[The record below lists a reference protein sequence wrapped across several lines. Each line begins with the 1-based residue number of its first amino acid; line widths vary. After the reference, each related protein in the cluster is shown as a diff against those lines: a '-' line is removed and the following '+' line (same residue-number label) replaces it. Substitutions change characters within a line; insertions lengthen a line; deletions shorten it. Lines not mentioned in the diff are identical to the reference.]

1 LRDVENLR
9 IILNIRSGDSTA
21 APYNRLRGRLQQ
33 IITQLTLHA
42 EDKDQKSLLK
52 KLEISIAVDGLDL
65 VDVKEVGLEDADD
78 GRLGYLGAMDMAG
91 FVNLDTRLKPY
102 VTRFMFALE
111 PLVGLFPGVVVE
123 SVRVRGVPSWF
134 ARCLE
139 LCVRGQGG
147 ELLELDWGYNVV
159 MRQVGVGV
167 ARKRRVSVT
176 RKMWMQPVYDWR
188 RYAEENSIEVDD

>member
-1 LRDVENLR
+1 M
-9 IILNIRSGDSTA
+9 
-21 APYNRLRGRLQQ
+21 QQ
-33 IITQLTLHA
+33 IVTQLTLHA

-52 KLEISIAVDGLDL
+52 KLEISVAVDGLDL
-65 VDVKEVGLEDADD
+65 VDVKEVGLEDVDD

-91 FVNLDTRLKPY
+91 FMKRAPETNPY
-102 VTRFMFALE
+102 VPHSMFALE

-123 SVRVRGVPSWF
+123 SVRVRGVPGWF
-134 ARCLE
+134 ARCVE

-147 ELLELDWGYNVV
+147 ELVELDWEYDVV

-167 ARKRRVSVT
+167 ARKHRVGVT

-188 RYAEENSIEVDD
+188 RCAEENRIEVDD

>member
-1 LRDVENLR
+1 MISWMSR
-9 IILNIRSGDSTA
+9 
-21 APYNRLRGRLQQ
+21 
-33 IITQLTLHA
+33 
-42 EDKDQKSLLK
+42 KSSWK
-52 KLEISIAVDGLDL
+52 
-65 VDVKEVGLEDADD
+65 DADD

-91 FVNLDTRLKPY
+91 FMKRAPETNPY
-102 VTRFMFALE
+102 VPHFMFALE

-123 SVRVRGVPSWF
+123 CVRVRGVPSWC

-147 ELLELDWGYNVV
+147 ELIELDWGPDVV

-176 RKMWMQPVYDWR
+176 RKMWMQPVYDWK
-188 RYAEENSIEVDD
+188 RYAEENGIEVDD